1 MRAYFEAQSRWDADA
16 LPGIVSDDFTL
27 GPFKSVAALQEAWC
41 EPYDR
46 LEEETVVESVE
57 LEESKPVVRWRS
69 ELRWRHDGSLAATQ
83 TVVTRHTVVRPHD
96 DDAPPG
102 ALRLGARMTRQLQ
115 RGVRPRCGQMPCKRC
130 QTPMF
135 REEVVTVL

>member
-1 MRAYFEAQSRWDADA
+1 VTEEERVVRAYFEAQSRWDADA

-57 LEESKPVVRWRS
+57 LERVETGRA
-69 ELRWRHDGSLAATQ
+69 LAI
-83 TVVTRHTVVRPHD
+83 
-96 DDAPPG
+96 G
-102 ALRLGARMTRQLQ
+102 AA
-115 RGVRPRCGQMPCKRC
+115 VAS
-130 QTPMF
+130 
-135 REEVVTVL
+135 